1 MTTHTR
7 YATETLDLLT
17 ARPRAGLLARSQLP
31 TVVDYDCRP
40 VRVTPWLRL
49 AFRLAPLW
57 RLCVAM
63 RLV

>member
-7 YATETLDLLT
+7 YATETLDLLA
-17 ARPRAGLLARSQLP
+17 ARPRAGLLARSMAK
-31 TVVDYDCRP
+31 TVNDPSCRP